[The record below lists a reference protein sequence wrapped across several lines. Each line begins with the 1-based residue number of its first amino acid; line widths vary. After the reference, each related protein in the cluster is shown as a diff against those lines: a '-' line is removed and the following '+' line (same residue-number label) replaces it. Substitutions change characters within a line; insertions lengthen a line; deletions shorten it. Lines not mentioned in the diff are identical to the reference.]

1 VRHWTWTPSPGVT
14 VALVPIDEM
23 LSATAALDRLRPEEL
38 RAAAAMAPWRARE
51 HLAGRALL
59 RLLLVE
65 PLGEEG
71 ARSPLVPE
79 PNGRPRLP
87 ASPSTGVSV
96 SHSGRYA
103 AAAIGMGVDIGV
115 DVQAPR
121 APSSG
126 MLRRCCTPRTAARL
140 AKMPPDR
147 AARAFAQVW
156 TVQEACVKAR
166 GTGLSGAPWRVP
178 AEPDRPAG
186 AWGGLRWQRL
196 PWPAAAGARH
206 TALALAFGPPPGTH
220 TRRDRGAGGPPPEP
234 LREDPLPTTAP
245 RRSAPSFPK
254 EPDAH

>member
-1 VRHWTWTPSPGVT
+1 
-14 VALVPIDEM
+14 
-23 LSATAALDRLRPEEL
+23 
-38 RAAAAMAPWRARE
+38 
-51 HLAGRALL
+51 
-59 RLLLVE
+59 
-65 PLGEEG
+65 
-71 ARSPLVPE
+71 
-79 PNGRPRLP
+79 
-87 ASPSTGVSV
+87 
-96 SHSGRYA
+96 
-103 AAAIGMGVDIGV
+103 
-115 DVQAPR
+115 
-121 APSSG
+121 
-126 MLRRCCTPRTAARL
+126 
-140 AKMPPDR
+140 MPPDR

-178 AEPDRPAG
+178 AEPDRPVG